1 MTSRHARRHKG
12 GTKTLARGHE
22 FDFNLQQVQAVEVPE
37 GVLTDAGYSVGIQQS
52 EKIVQNANVEHIL
65 NTDVE
70 QQTHT

>member
-1 MTSRHARRHKG
+1 M
-12 GTKTLARGHE
+12 
-22 FDFNLQQVQAVEVPE
+22 EVPE

-52 EKIVQNANVEHIL
+52 ENIVQNADVEHIL